1 MAAAASQPIVHVYV
15 YDRIKNIQRW
25 LMPAACALCGARC
38 DQDLCADCDR
48 ALPRLGPGC
57 PQCAAPVAG
66 IACDAPAPC
75 GRCQRR
81 PPAYDRVRALYSY
94 ALPVDRMILGLKYGR
109 RIDWARVLGERL
121 ANRIAASGSDIDVII
136 PVPLHRQR
144 LRERGYNQSLELTRP
159 VAARLDRPLV
169 LRGVTRA
176 RATAPQTGLSAT
188 LRRRNMRN
196 AFDVTRDFDGRR
208 IAMVDDVMT
217 SGATVDA
224 FARCLKRAG
233 AAYIE
238 VWVVARA

>member
-1 MAAAASQPIVHVYV
+1 MAAAVSQPIVRGYI
-15 YDRIKNIQRW
+15 YNRLKIIQRW
-25 LMPAACALCGARC
+25 LMPADCALCGARC
-38 DQDLCADCDR
+38 DQDLCVDCDR

-57 PQCAAPVAG
+57 PQCAAPIAG
-66 IACDAPAPC
+66 IGRDAPAPC

-81 PPAYDRVRALYSY
+81 PPAYDRVHALYAY

-121 ANRIAASGSDIDVII
+121 ATRIAASNSTVDMII
-136 PVPLHRQR
+136 PVPLHRRR
-144 LRERGYNQSLELTRP
+144 LRERGYNQSLELARP
-159 VAARLDRPLV
+159 VAARLGLPLG

-176 RATAPQTGLSAT
+176 RATPPQTGLSAT
-188 LRRRNMRN
+188 LRRRNVRN
-196 AFDVTRDFDGRR
+196 AFDVTRDLDGRR

-224 FARCLKRAG
+224 FARRLKRAG